1 MLMERLKTKLN
12 GYNGSIAATIS
23 NKGYRGSTFLSGQ
36 QGKLTY
42 SANLMV
48 SRVRQ
53 TEQKQRCAVLHLM
66 GHVWTIGR
74 GVIPILISRWVNVS
88 LGYELDSMSN
98 IGATFGLTG
107 NTIKKRWSPYDNLL
121 WWKLRNW
128 FHVWQSDDDGE

>member
-1 MLMERLKTKLN
+1 MKYDAEGVGGVLNIVMNNADGKAKTKLN

-53 TEQKQRCAVLHLM
+53 MEQKQRCAVLHLM
-66 GHVWTIGR
+66 DHVWTIGR
-74 GVIPILISRWVNVS
+74 GVIRILISRWVM
-88 LGYELDSMSN
+88 L
-98 IGATFGLTG
+98 A
-107 NTIKKRWSPYDNLL
+107 
-121 WWKLRNW
+121 
-128 FHVWQSDDDGE
+128 